1 MLLTGKRKPAEE
13 KEREREL
20 PPTRSGMTITPLTGT
35 LNAAYKA
42 RYAAGSKAKKAAPPR
57 TPRPEIQNPHT
68 SLPTQELEAGQPN
81 RPLTTSTDVAHVFD
95 QLSSTL
101 QEVKKNAD
109 LSTKLVGQAKPQL
122 QITAG
127 DLSALPPSGQVAATK
142 VVEEGPEAGSLNI
155 DNFDFGTKN
164 MGERVAMLRAHPEL
178 LKRFMND
185 CEEER
190 KKARVEQQS
199 RALEA
204 RIQKREFLSR
214 IERGTLPQSNPR
226 CYSELQMRRGAR
238 TPYAATYHAVE
249 GRVTTSGGIS
259 REILET
265 ISQDTLRKTVNLRRP
280 LSPAESRLARTI
292 RESNAGYSRA
302 ETRLSL
308 GEAGEAVEV
317 DTYLDTALFA
327 TALPPLIPDYVK
339 YNRKLSQTDYYAP
352 ETKALREGYRALQE
366 ETRAD
371 IVLTNFEAAQ
381 AWDQERRLS
390 DYDSKIR
397 NAPGPILPQTFILQR
412 NRLGELIYLTA
423 RLAALFRTAQRYSEA
438 TLNNA
443 HIRAAA
449 TRIQYTFRAYAARR
463 DLRKMQA
470 AATRIQL
477 AGLMYVNRMRLARR
491 RQCLTI
497 VGQTLLRLYRQNT
510 WPAAVYQHYH
520 GALCISTWLQH
531 YRRRKL
537 ARLEY
542 IRAALRVYD
551 ASVTEEYLR
560 QAKVRAAEAF
570 LRAESK
576 KKTKRDP
583 TTGKKIL
590 PVPPSTRVS
599 PEEVAAA
606 VFTPDLVNIISRLI
620 YKHIAEVNA
629 DELDKIFMYNIQHCR
644 GHMGACFSF
653 VPTDECLTA
662 VVHTAKACLATEGTT
677 REDLRVSL
685 DHLLAD
691 QPHLVHR
698 VVLDDHFG
706 AVYYQVV
713 DGRLVER
720 DAT

>member
-1 MLLTGKRKPAEE
+1 MLPTSKRRPAEE

-20 PPTRSGMTITPLTGT
+20 PPARSGMRITPLTGT
-35 LNAAYKA
+35 LNAAYRA
-42 RYAAGSKAKKAAPPR
+42 RYGAGPKTKRSAPPR
-57 TPRPEIQNPHT
+57 TPRPETQNHRVSIPA
-68 SLPTQELEAGQPN
+68 QELEAGQLH
-81 RPLTTSTDVAHVFD
+81 RPLTTSNDVAQVFD

-109 LSTKLVGQAKPQL
+109 LSTKLAGQARPQL

-185 CEEER
+185 CDEER
-190 KKARVEQQS
+190 KRARVEQQS

-226 CYSELQMRRGAR
+226 CYTELQMRRGAR

-249 GRVTTSGGIS
+249 GRVTTSGCIS

-265 ISQDTLRKTVNLRRP
+265 ISQDTLRKTVNIRRP

-292 RESNAGYSRA
+292 RESNAGYSRG

-308 GEAGEAVEV
+308 GETIEV
-317 DTYLDTALFA
+317 DTYSDTALFA

-352 ETKALREGYRALQE
+352 EAKALREGYKALQE

-390 DYDSKIR
+390 EYDSKIR

-412 NRLGELIYLTA
+412 NRLGELIYLTS
-423 RLAALFRTAQRYSEA
+423 RLACLFRTAQRYSEA

-443 HIRAAA
+443 HISTAA

-463 DLRKMQA
+463 DLQRMQL

-477 AGLMYVNRMRLARR
+477 AGLAYVNRVRLARR
-491 RQCLTI
+491 RHCLMV

-542 IRAALRVYD
+542 IRAALKVYD

-606 VFTPDLVNIISRLI
+606 VFTPDLINIIGRLI
-620 YKHIAEVNA
+620 YRHIAEVNA
-629 DELDKIFMYNIQHCR
+629 DELDRIFTYNMQHCR

-653 VPTDECLTA
+653 VPSDECLTA
-662 VVHTAKACLATEGTT
+662 VVHNAKACLATEGTT
-677 REDLRVSL
+677 REDLRISI

-691 QPHLVHR
+691 QPHLVQR

-706 AVYYQVV
+706 SVYYQIVG
-713 DGRLVER
+713 GRLVEHE
-720 DAT
+720 AT